1 MVKEKANV
9 KSSVLEAKQVS
20 NLKESDKKEKT
31 AVQSSVPRS
40 NASNVGGNKSLGKFI
55 VRKKNH
61 LYL

>member
-1 MVKEKANV
+1 MVKEKANI

-20 NLKESDKKEKT
+20 DKKEKT
-31 AVQSSVPRS
+31 TVQSSVSRS
-40 NASNVGGNKSLGKFI
+40 NASSVGGNRSLGKFI